1 MKKSRFSEEQ
11 IIGILKQAENGRP
24 VAELVREHGITE
36 TTFYR
41 WRRKFGGMEV
51 SDARR
56 LKELEEENRKLKRM
70 VADQALDIVA
80 LKDVFTKSG
89 EAAGQESGG
98 SPCAGGARP
107 QRTPRLWA
115 DRDREI
121 QSSLR
126 SPTEGRRGAAR
137 AAHRARSEVATCGI
151 PRPVSASTPR
161 RRRREVW
168 LDHLR
173 NTHGRLAVN
182 DAAGR

>member
-80 LKDVFTKSG
+80 LKDVVTKK
-89 EAAGQESGG
+89 
-98 SPCAGGARP
+98 
-107 QRTPRLWA
+107 W
-115 DRDREI
+115 
-121 QSSLR
+121 
-126 SPTEGRRGAAR
+126 
-137 AAHRARSEVATCGI
+137 
-151 PRPVSASTPR
+151 
-161 RRRREVW
+161 
-168 LDHLR
+168 
-173 NTHGRLAVN
+173 
-182 DAAGR
+182 